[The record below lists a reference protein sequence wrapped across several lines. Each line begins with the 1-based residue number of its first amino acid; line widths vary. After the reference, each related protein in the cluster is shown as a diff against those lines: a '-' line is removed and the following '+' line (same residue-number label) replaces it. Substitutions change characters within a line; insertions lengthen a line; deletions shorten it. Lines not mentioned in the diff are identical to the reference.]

1 MAALGGVAALAISTG
16 GCTLIQQAQTG
27 LTVSGAADQLLSWEG
42 LSLQATLDA
51 TPDEMYDYLLRMAS
65 RDGGPEPSMD
75 EARLLADMELLA
87 VIGDPEREIRMKDRE
102 NADPLAGAV
111 ALNFGGLDAVGVKNI
126 LGRTFVR
133 VSVDTVVRD
142 VYRGDEAANAEAAHF
157 LRDAGALP
165 DSLRVARGALRGEW
179 VEIDPYQYDGY
190 ARAVS
195 EHTVLG
201 EREAEVFAAAM
212 SDGGNTLDPAGQW
225 RFAAD
230 LGSALRSG
238 ATLRPAGQ
246 ERGADVVEVRLPAGQ
261 AQRAL
266 SPLLTLLTDQGARFG
281 LPPVFHPP
289 ADPDEQVSARLAI
302 RNGVLSEVTF
312 DLGQFGG
319 AGAGELPLRMTLT
332 GGSAIGLTPPPE
344 NRDVLTPQDLT
355 VALMY
360 LETQR
365 EIRAENP
372 ERANIPGPLQP

>member
-1 MAALGGVAALAISTG
+1 
-16 GCTLIQQAQTG
+16 
-27 LTVSGAADQLLSWEG
+27 
-42 LSLQATLDA
+42 
-51 TPDEMYDYLLRMAS
+51 MYDYLLTLAA

-75 EARLLADMELLA
+75 DARLLADMELLA
-87 VIGDPEREIRMKDRE
+87 VVGDPEREIRLKDRR

-142 VYRGDEAANAEAAHF
+142 VYRGGEAANAEAAHF
-157 LRDAGALP
+157 VRDAGALP
-165 DSLRVARGALRGEW
+165 DSLRVARDALRGAW
-179 VEIDPYQYDGY
+179 VEVDPYQYDEY

-195 EHTVLG
+195 DHTLLG
-201 EREAEVFAAAM
+201 AEQAQVFAAAM
-212 SDGGNTLDPAGQW
+212 SEGGNTLDPAGQW

-230 LGSALRSG
+230 LGAALRSG
-238 ATLRPAGQ
+238 ATLERAGQ
-246 ERGADVVEVRLPAGQ
+246 ERGAELVEVRLPAGQ

-266 SPLLTLLTDQGARFG
+266 SPLLTLLTEQGARFG

-289 ADPDEQVSARLAI
+289 ADPDERVTARLAI
-302 RNGVLSEVTF
+302 RNGVLSEVAF

-332 GGSAIGLTPPPE
+332 GGSAISLTAPPE

-360 LETQR
+360 LRTQR
-365 EIRAENP
+365 DAREENP